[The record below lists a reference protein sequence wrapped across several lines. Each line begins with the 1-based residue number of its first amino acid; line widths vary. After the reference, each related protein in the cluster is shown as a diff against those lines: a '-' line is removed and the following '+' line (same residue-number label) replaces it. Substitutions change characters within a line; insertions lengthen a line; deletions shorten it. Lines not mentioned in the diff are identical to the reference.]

1 MCAFS
6 EETGAVPLCF
16 HKITRFYFPWLQ
28 YYLSSSL
35 KETSITSQYFVS
47 PGGES
52 FASNSLLGFWA
63 WFRGSELYILTAAL
77 GNIFCLAHD
86 SD

>member
-47 PGGES
+47 PDEES
-52 FASNSLLGFWA
+52 FA
-63 WFRGSELYILTAAL
+63 
-77 GNIFCLAHD
+77 
-86 SD
+86 